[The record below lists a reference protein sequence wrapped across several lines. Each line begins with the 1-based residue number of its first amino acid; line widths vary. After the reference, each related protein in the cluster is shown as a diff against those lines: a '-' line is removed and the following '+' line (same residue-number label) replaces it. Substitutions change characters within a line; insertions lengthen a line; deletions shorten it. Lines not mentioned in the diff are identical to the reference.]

1 MTAVRQSGAGRR
13 DIPLDASKRRGLNG
27 MNYSQTSCPT
37 CRFCSITVTDNA
49 GSVSCGSDERRSH
62 RGTSADPKATRSL
75 VTISRAATLKQWA
88 KQIVRRTIGEPYV
101 GKRLK
106 LRNLDRILQTAAL
119 GARNILDVGSED
131 ALFVYWLAD
140 RLPDSRILA
149 IDTDNAAISAC
160 RSTLS
165 RRYAQRV
172 EFRVAQLS
180 DLPSEAFDLATAF
193 DVLEH
198 ITDDRNAVAEMFR
211 VLQPGGTLL
220 AHVPRDMWT
229 HVNGRQERVPDDE
242 AWRIN
247 PGHVRMGYS
256 PEGLSEL
263 ARSVGFDVVNVQ
275 LWVRRWGTRAFYV

>member
-1 MTAVRQSGAGRR
+1 VSGHG
-13 DIPLDASKRRGLNG
+13 
-27 MNYSQTSCPT
+27 
-37 CRFCSITVTDNA
+37 
-49 GSVSCGSDERRSH
+49 
-62 RGTSADPKATRSL
+62 
-75 VTISRAATLKQWA
+75 ATLKQWA

-106 LRNLDRILQTAAL
+106 LRNLDRVLRSTALAP
-119 GARNILDVGSED
+119 RSIVDVGSED

-149 IDTDNAAISAC
+149 IDTDEAAIAAC

-165 RRYAQRV
+165 RRYAQRI

-180 DLPSEAFDLATAF
+180 DLPSETFDLATAF

-211 VLQPGGTLL
+211 VLRPGGILL
-220 AHVPRDMWT
+220 AHVPRDVWT
-229 HVNGRQERVPDDE
+229 HLDGRQERVPDAE

-256 PEGLSEL
+256 PEALGVL
-263 ARSVGFDVVNVQ
+263 ARSAGFDVINVQ
-275 LWVRRWGTRAFYV
+275 LWVRRWGTRAFYVYRLLEHPAPLRLLSIPMTDLASVLDVRRPAAEGNTVFLQARKPDDKRVHST